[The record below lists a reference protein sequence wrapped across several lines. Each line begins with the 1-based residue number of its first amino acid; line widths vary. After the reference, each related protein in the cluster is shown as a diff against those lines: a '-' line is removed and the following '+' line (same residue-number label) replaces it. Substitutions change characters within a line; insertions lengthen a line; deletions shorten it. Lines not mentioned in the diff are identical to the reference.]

1 MPVTIHWAEVPGTST
16 QGPWGS
22 NFVFQVPVGF
32 LFQSPFLNS
41 FSLYLRLIM
50 SLLSSASLFSLRS
63 DLLSGFRP
71 LCHRGLCKFG
81 QWHLLLGHPCSM
93 CSTDL
98 LFLGSQSKKS
108 YNSSQEVERPWWSTP
123 LVRGEHTNWRE
134 IRANWLTFEKRVT
147 LLEVRRR
154 RLTSLKIWK
163 GWFGRT
169 SLVIPKCEL
178 CSPTGQWLQKLCS
191 KLRFLVS
198 NMKDKIP
205 NEVFLSHFHLKKW
218 CIYDVNAAN

>member
-1 MPVTIHWAEVPGTST
+1 M
-16 QGPWGS
+16 
-22 NFVFQVPVGF
+22 GF

-81 QWHLLLGHPCSM
+81 QWHLLLGQSCSM
-93 CSTDL
+93 CSIDL
-98 LFLGSQSKKS
+98 LFLGSQPKKTCKT
-108 YNSSQEVERPWWSTP
+108 SQEMEKSWWSTP
-123 LVRGEHTNWRE
+123 LVHCEHTNWRE
-134 IRANWLTFEKRVT
+134 IRANWLTFEERVAF
-147 LLEVRRR
+147 LEVRRR

-163 GWFGRT
+163 RCDLAEQVWSFPNVN
-169 SLVIPKCEL
+169 SAHP
-178 CSPTGQWLQKLCS
+178 PTGQWLQKLCS

-205 NEVFLSHFHLKKW
+205 NEVFLSHFH
-218 CIYDVNAAN
+218 